1 VHPTTSTRPGGRTA
15 RTADAVLAATI
26 DELAR
31 RPYAEVT
38 VETIALAAGVHKTTL
53 YRRWGSK
60 EELVRQALVASADA
74 NIAVPDTGRID
85 SDLRMLGRSVRSTLL
100 SRQGAAVTTSV
111 LVAAAASPVIR
122 EVVQQLWRA
131 RREVL
136 VVVVERAVGRGEL
149 PAGTDP
155 ARLLEAMV
163 APLYYRL
170 LVAGTDVTP
179 ADADL
184 GADAALVAARAGLFT
199 R

>member
-1 VHPTTSTRPGGRTA
+1 MHPTTSTRPGGRTA